1 MKTLSYYVNVV
12 AIEDKGHH
20 VVSEGATPESCSG
33 ALADAAMMLPPAR
46 RLVIVVYCSS
56 ALENFVNAVSL
67 AHNGLGEGKNGG
79 RGIYRKAFH
88 STVWQDVSRQ
98 K

>member
-1 MKTLSYYVNVV
+1 MWFRR
-12 AIEDKGHH
+12 G
-20 VVSEGATPESCSG
+20 
-33 ALADAAMMLPPAR
+33 LPPKAVRGPWPMPPPRCSPPR

-67 AHNGLGEGKNGG
+67 AHNGLGEGKSGG
-79 RGIYRKAFH
+79 RGICRIAFH
-88 STVWQDVSRQ
+88 NTVWQDVSRQ

>member
-1 MKTLSYYVNVV
+1 M

-33 ALADAAMMLPPAR
+33 ALADAAATMLPPR
-46 RLVIVVYCSS
+46 RLVIVVHCSS

-67 AHNGLGEGKNGG
+67 AHNGLGEGKSGG
-79 RGIYRKAFH
+79 RGICRIAFH